1 MVRSEE
7 TDPSV
12 VGKLGERIL
21 GVPRRQEEDTI
32 PFHLSLNLSPKKL
45 DEESSVEDINK
56 LELGEITKLMA
67 VIGVYSI
74 YDPIGLVSPLT
85 IKYKILLSEIIQ
97 LELSWNDSLPPE
109 LAARVKAIFKE
120 LVEAV
125 DIIFPRSWSCRIT
138 YMARF
143 LGWR

>member
-7 TDPSV
+7 TDPIV
-12 VGKLGERIL
+12 VGKLSESIL
-21 GVPRRQEEDTI
+21 GVPRRQEDDTI
-32 PFHLSLNLSPKKL
+32 PFHLGLNLSPKKL
-45 DEESSVEDINK
+45 GDESSVEDINK
-56 LELGEITKLMA
+56 LELGEITKRMA
-67 VIGVYSI
+67 VSGVYSI
-74 YDPIGLVSPLT
+74 YDPIGLV
-85 IKYKILLSEIIQ
+85 YKILLSEIIQ

-125 DIIFPRSWSCRIT
+125 DIIFPRSWSCWIT
-138 YMARF
+138 YMDRF

>member
-56 LELGEITKLMA
+56 LELGEITKRMA
-67 VIGVYSI
+67 VSGVYSI
-74 YDPIGLVSPLT
+74 YDPIGLV
-85 IKYKILLSEIIQ
+85 YKILLSEIIQ

-109 LAARVKAIFKE
+109 LAVRVKAVFKE

-125 DIIFPRSWSCRIT
+125 DIIFPRSWSCWIT
-138 YMARF
+138 YMDRF

>member
-7 TDPSV
+7 TDPIV
-12 VGKLGERIL
+12 VGKLSESIL
-21 GVPRRQEEDTI
+21 GVPRRQEDDTI
-32 PFHLSLNLSPKKL
+32 PFHLGLNLSPKKL
-45 DEESSVEDINK
+45 GDESSVEDINK
-56 LELGEITKLMA
+56 LELGEITKRMA
-67 VIGVYSI
+67 VSGVYSI
-74 YDPIGLVSPLT
+74 YDPIGLV
-85 IKYKILLSEIIQ
+85 YKILLSEIIQ

>member
-1 MVRSEE
+1 M
-7 TDPSV
+7 
-12 VGKLGERIL
+12 
-21 GVPRRQEEDTI
+21 
-32 PFHLSLNLSPKKL
+32 NLSPKKF

-56 LELGEITKLMA
+56 LELGEITKRMA

-109 LAARVKAIFKE
+109 LAARVKAVFKE

>member
-109 LAARVKAIFKE
+109 LAVRVKAVFKE
-120 LVEAV
+120 LVEAG
-125 DIIFPRSWSCRIT
+125 DIIFPRSWSCCR
-138 YMARF
+138 
-143 LGWR
+143 LG

>member
-109 LAARVKAIFKE
+109 LVARVKAIFKE

-125 DIIFPRSWSCRIT
+125 DIIFPRSWSCWIT
-138 YMARF
+138 YMDRF